1 MTQAVLPTKAVENW
15 EGIRDEWTASVEQL
29 VGDAESWAGKQDW
42 AVRREAKSIRED
54 RLGQYTVPRL
64 LIQATAGR
72 LLLDP
77 VARYVPGV
85 LGVVDLYVLP
95 SYDAVMI
102 SRADDGWRLHP
113 IGPDD
118 IAQPWSEK
126 TFVHTA
132 LQLLATA

>member
-1 MTQAVLPTKAVENW
+1 MTQSVLPTKAVQNW
-15 EGIRDEWTASVEQL
+15 EGVRDEWIAAVEQL
-29 VGDAESWAGKQDW
+29 VGDAEVWACKQDW
-42 AVRREAKSIRED
+42 AVRREAKTIRED

-64 LIQATAGR
+64 LIHATAGR

-77 VARYVPGV
+77 VARYVPGA

-95 SYDAVMI
+95 SYDAVLI

-113 IGPDD
+113 SVAEEVP
-118 IAQPWSEK
+118 QPWSEE
-126 TFVHTA
+126 TFVQTA

>member
-1 MTQAVLPTKAVENW
+1 MTQTVLPTKAVDNW
-15 EGIRDEWTASVEQL
+15 EGIRDEWVASVEQL
-29 VGDAESWAGKQDW
+29 VGDAEVWARKQDW
-42 AVRREAKSIRED
+42 AVRRDAKTIQED

-64 LIQATAGR
+64 LIHATAGR

-77 VARYVPGV
+77 VARYVPGAM
-85 LGVVDLYVLP
+85 GVVDLYVLP

-113 IGPDD
+113 IGADEVP
-118 IAQPWSEK
+118 QPWSED

>member
-1 MTQAVLPTKAVENW
+1 MTQTVLPTKAVDNW
-15 EGIRDEWTASVEQL
+15 EGIRDEWVASVEQL
-29 VGDAESWAGKQDW
+29 VGDAEVWARKQDW
-42 AVRREAKSIRED
+42 AVRRDAKTIQED

-64 LIQATAGR
+64 LIHATAGR

-77 VARYVPGV
+77 VARYVPGAM
-85 LGVVDLYVLP
+85 GAVDLYVLP

-113 IGPDD
+113 IGADEIP
-118 IAQPWSEK
+118 QPWCEEA
-126 TFVHTA
+126 FVHTA

>member
-1 MTQAVLPTKAVENW
+1 MTQSVLPTRAVENW
-15 EGIRDEWTASVEQL
+15 EGVRDEWIVAVEQL
-29 VGDAESWAGKQDW
+29 VEDAEVWARKQDW
-42 AVRREAKSIRED
+42 AVRREAKTLRED

-64 LIQATAGR
+64 LIHATAGR

-77 VARYVPGV
+77 VARYVPGAI
-85 LGVVDLYVLP
+85 GVVDLYVLP

-113 IGPDD
+113 IVAEDVP
-118 IAQPWSEK
+118 QTWSEK
-126 TFVHTA
+126 SFVRTV

>member
-1 MTQAVLPTKAVENW
+1 MAQTILPTKAVDNW
-15 EGIRDEWTASVEQL
+15 EGVRDEWVAAVEQL
-29 VGDAESWAGKQDW
+29 VGEAEVWAHTRDW
-42 AVRREAKSIRED
+42 AVRREAKTIRED

-64 LIQATAGR
+64 LIHATAGR

-77 VARYVPGV
+77 VARYVPGAM
-85 LGVVDLYVLP
+85 GVVDLYVLP

-102 SRADDGWRLHP
+102 SRSDGGWQLHP
-113 IGPDD
+113 IGADD
-118 IAQPWSEK
+118 EPQPWSEE

>member
-1 MTQAVLPTKAVENW
+1 MTQTVLPTKAVDNW
-15 EGIRDEWTASVEQL
+15 EGIRDEWVASVEQL
-29 VGDAESWAGKQDW
+29 VGDAEIWAGKQDW

-113 IGPDD
+113 IGADD
-118 IAQPWSEK
+118 VPQPWSEE

>member
-1 MTQAVLPTKAVENW
+1 MTQTVLPTKAVDNW
-15 EGIRDEWTASVEQL
+15 EVIRDEWVASVEQL
-29 VGDAESWAGKQDW
+29 VGDAEVWARKQDW
-42 AVRREAKSIRED
+42 AVRRDAKTIQED

-64 LIQATAGR
+64 LIHATAGR

-77 VARYVPGV
+77 VARYVAAA

-113 IGPDD
+113 IGADEVP
-118 IAQPWSEK
+118 QPWSEEA
-126 TFVHTA
+126 FVHTA

>member
-1 MTQAVLPTKAVENW
+1 MTQSVLPTKAVQNW
-15 EGIRDEWTASVEQL
+15 EGVRDEWIAAVEQL
-29 VGDAESWAGKQDW
+29 VGDAEVWACKQDW

-64 LIQATAGR
+64 LIHATAGR

-77 VARYVPGV
+77 VARYVPGAM
-85 LGVVDLYVLP
+85 GVVDLYVLP

-113 IGPDD
+113 IGADD
-118 IAQPWSEK
+118 MPQPWSEEA
-126 TFVHTA
+126 FVQTA
-132 LQLLATA
+132 HQLLATA

>member
-1 MTQAVLPTKAVENW
+1 MTQTVLPTRAVDNW
-15 EGIRDEWTASVEQL
+15 EGIRDEWVASGKQL
-29 VGDAESWAGKQDW
+29 VGDAEAWARKQDW
-42 AVRREAKSIRED
+42 AVRRDAKTIQED

-64 LIQATAGR
+64 LIHATAGR

-77 VARYVPGV
+77 VARYVPGA

-113 IGPDD
+113 IGTDD
-118 IAQPWSEK
+118 VPQPWSEE
-126 TFVHTA
+126 TFVQTA

>member
-1 MTQAVLPTKAVENW
+1 MTQTVLPTKAVDNW
-15 EGIRDEWTASVEQL
+15 EGIRDEWVASVEQL
-29 VGDAESWAGKQDW
+29 VGDAEAWSRKQDW
-42 AVRREAKSIRED
+42 AVRRDAKNIQED

-64 LIQATAGR
+64 LIHATAGR

-77 VARYVPGV
+77 VARYVPGA

-113 IGPDD
+113 SVAEDVP
-118 IAQPWSEK
+118 QSWSEE
-126 TFVHTA
+126 TFVQTA